1 MTNSLPKVELKLN
14 EENELSFRLSIE
26 GSDSLDTKPVFRFVM
41 TEADSDRGWIFPGK
55 SEGDD
60 LVNVRIPSLK
70 ETFSPTKKYF
80 GKLEVI
86 VGSHY
91 FNPTEILVE
100 FNTPLSVSAIPVT
113 TSKNK
118 KPKKVVKEEVVEEQI
133 QDDYEEIQATPE
145 EDETVLFDLD
155 SVIAS
160 DTPPEAS
167 RTNHKS
173 SRNLTADEAQAF
185 GKVAFTEPPH
195 ASPEVQTASPAI
207 DPEKLL
213 PSAQNKKELAER
225 TKMKNHLK
233 NQMKKALL
241 SEKKQQEPEASSA
254 PAHSG
259 QNLKNLMKSL
269 ED

>member
-26 GSDSLDTKPVFRFVM
+26 GSDALDSKPVFRFVM
-41 TEADSDRGWIFPGK
+41 TEADSDRGWVFPGK

-91 FNPTEILVE
+91 FNPTEVMVE

-113 TSKNK
+113 NSPK
-118 KPKKVVKEEVVEEQI
+118 KKSPKKVVKEEILDEGSE
-133 QDDYEEIQATPE
+133 DYEEIQATPE

-155 SVIAS
+155 SVISA
-160 DTPPEAS
+160 DTPPEAPKS
-167 RTNHKS
+167 FPKS
-173 SRNLTADEAQAF
+173 SRSLTADEAQAF

-195 ASPEVQTASPAI
+195 ASPEVQTASPAV
-207 DPEKLL
+207 DPEKML

-241 SEKKQQEPEASSA
+241 SEKTKEPAPTSSA
-254 PAHSG
+254 PAHTG